1 MSLLGTFGEHLCG
14 KRVRPSG
21 SPSLKFFQ
29 GGNQMK
35 KHIVSFIVALLTVA
49 YVTQAQTPTAVGDKE
64 SGLAAVYS
72 DSLNGHT
79 TASGQRFD
87 QGKMRAAHKTLPFG
101 TKIKVTNMKNN
112 KSVVVRVNDRGPVQ
126 AGRILDISQSAAAKI
141 GIPKTAMRDVTL
153 EVIEIGNGKTSHQSG
168 GQ

>member
-1 MSLLGTFGEHLCG
+1 MIS
-14 KRVRPSG
+14 
-21 SPSLKFFQ
+21 
-29 GGNQMK
+29 
-35 KHIVSFIVALLTVA
+35 
-49 YVTQAQTPTAVGDKE
+49 YVTDKV
-64 SGLAAVYS
+64 L
-72 DSLNGHT
+72 DGHT

-87 QGKMRAAHKTLPFG
+87 QGKMTAAHKTLPFG